1 MMKPN
6 TGDMILIPK
15 GRHFYG
21 PSWKVGDEPPRF
33 KRDTIGV
40 FIEVMKGDVYE
51 TREFWRIFTEM
62 GPGIINSKFCE
73 AVR

>member
-6 TGDMILIPK
+6 HGDMILIPK

-21 PSWKVGDEPPRF
+21 SSWKVGDAPPRF
-33 KRDTIGV
+33 QQDTLGV
-40 FIEVMKGDVYE
+40 FIEVVESSHDDRV
-51 TREFWRIFTEM
+51 FWRIFTEM